1 MSHLKP
7 HTPHTQLPS
16 KSSRRILTA
25 GAAALL
31 AALATD
37 TPAQGQIVVTGS
49 TTYTQNFDS
58 LGTTTIPWVDNTT
71 IPGWFVGMNAN
82 ATADGNLTIS
92 DGTNSA
98 LTGLLNLG
106 AASAADRALGSKAT
120 GTGGFANIA
129 FGVLFQNTSG
139 RTLDITNISFAGE
152 LWRSNDTAGG
162 LAEQWVTFTKTSAT
176 TFNDVEPGA
185 SAPTA
190 NVGTFTAAPAALNWN
205 SPTTANTPVATAKDG
220 NLTPDNRTLLSADP
234 NLLLK
239 AGEFFMF
246 RWVDTNLGGSD
257 GHQGIDDFSISF
269 TAIPRLVYN
278 LAHTVGGLPNSGVLE
293 VSANQYWLDG
303 ATGAGFANGNEIA
316 FSQDGSATIQVPADV
331 TPITTTVSA
340 NKATYTIGGAGK
352 IAGSLVK
359 TGAGT
364 VIFGTGNSFSSTSI
378 GGGILEMNVAGALGT
393 GLVTLNGTG
402 GTLRIHDNGAGS
414 NGTLAFGNNIAV
426 SASGTIDLDRLP
438 GGASSGN
445 TVALGTLAIG
455 AQTLTVNGA
464 NGYAARFNGAVTL
477 TGAATIST
485 NTDVLLQGTI
495 SGSFGITKTGVGRLA
510 INGTTNTYTGATI
523 VNAGSI
529 GGTGIT
535 GGPLSINSGATL
547 APGNGPGIF
556 TSKGSLVLAAGSTFS
571 LELGHGA
578 GLSPVAGTDYDQMKV
593 GTGTGATSTGT
604 LTLNGGALAL
614 TIGTGIKLDDMFFVI
629 LNDGADAITGTFNG
643 LAQGAQFSV
652 SGQLFRISYTAD
664 VFTISETGGNDVAL
678 IAVPEPGSVMLFF
691 AGAATLLRR
700 RRR

>member
-1 MSHLKP
+1 MSHPTTRMQFPAKP
-7 HTPHTQLPS
+7 SH
-16 KSSRRILTA
+16 RILTA
-25 GAAALL
+25 GATALL
-31 AALATD
+31 AIFSTAL
-37 TPAQGQIVVTGS
+37 PAAAQITITGT
-49 TTYTQNFDS
+49 TTYTQNFDN
-58 LGTTTIPWVDNTT
+58 LGVATIPWVDNST
-71 IPGWFVGMNAN
+71 IPGWFAGMNSN
-82 ATADGNLTIS
+82 STADGSITIS
-92 DGTNSA
+92 DGTNAA

-106 AASAADRALGSKAT
+106 AASALDRALGSKAT

-139 RTLDITNISFAGE
+139 KTLDITNISYAGE
-152 LWRSNDTAGG
+152 LWRSNDTAAG
-162 LAEQWVTFTKTSAT
+162 LAEQWATFTKTSAT
-176 TFNDVEPGA
+176 TFNDLEPGA
-185 SAPTA
+185 SAATA
-190 NVGTFTAAPAALNWN
+190 NVGSFTAAPAALNWS
-205 SPTTANTPVATAKDG
+205 SPTTANLPIAAAKDG

-269 TAIPRLVYN
+269 TAIPKLIYN

-303 ATGAGFANGNEIA
+303 ATGVGFANGDEIV
-316 FSQDGSATIQVPADV
+316 FSQDGSASILVPADV
-331 TPITTTVSA
+331 TPFTTTVSA
-340 NKATYTIGGAGK
+340 ATGTYTIGGAGK
-352 IAGSLVK
+352 IAGSLAK

-364 VIFGTGNSFSSTSI
+364 VVLGTVNSFSSTSI
-378 GGGILEMNVAGALGT
+378 GGGILEMDAAGALGT

-402 GTLRIHDNGAGS
+402 GTLRIRDNGTGS
-414 NGTLAFGNNIAV
+414 NGTIAYGNNIAV
-426 SASGTIDLDRLP
+426 SASGTIDLDRSP

-464 NGYAARFNGAVTL
+464 NGYAVRFNGAVTL

-485 NTDVLLQGTI
+485 NTEVVLQGTI
-495 SGSFGITKTGVGRLA
+495 SGSFGITKTGFGRLA
-510 INGTTNTYTGATI
+510 INGTANAYTGATI
-523 VNAGSI
+523 VNAGTI
-529 GGTGIT
+529 GGTGLT
-535 GGPLSINSGATL
+535 GGPLSDSSGATL

-556 TSKGSLVLAAGSTFS
+556 ASKGSLVLAAGSTFS

-604 LTLNGGALAL
+604 LTLNGGELAL
-614 TIGTGIKLDDMFFVI
+614 SIGTGIKKDDMFFVI
-629 LNDGADAITGTFNG
+629 LNDGADVITGTFNG

-678 IAVPEPGSVMLFF
+678 IAVPEPGSAMLFF